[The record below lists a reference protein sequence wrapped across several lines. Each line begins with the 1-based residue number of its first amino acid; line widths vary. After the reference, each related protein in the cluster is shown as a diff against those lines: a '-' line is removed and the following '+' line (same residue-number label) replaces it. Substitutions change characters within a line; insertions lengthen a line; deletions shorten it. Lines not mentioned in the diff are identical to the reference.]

1 MSFSRLIDM
10 HTHFFNNNFLPIGE
24 LMRHNWGLPRKT
36 ALTLGEIFN
45 NLTGRPMPEPYTDDD
60 EWLGLAA
67 REEDSDFYAKVL
79 TALIQET
86 LRSDDFWQDSG
97 DSGWGP
103 EQLLEAI
110 KVLVKIYC
118 QETGQEFDGERLVS
132 ALRRANQEDA
142 TNQDRQQLDEA
153 WEKLL
158 AALKHHLRRVKG
170 SIAFLIKM
178 ISSMDTLRRYLLD
191 ENYHKDNAPC
201 LTIHIAMDM
210 EPAYW
215 ERNDPC
221 STVPPK
227 CVFFSDQ
234 SGEPDQIEVYAKHL
248 PLADG
253 RLLGLVNFHPR
264 RGEEGLERCWKAL
277 QKGNIG
283 FKLYPPMGFRGDDY
297 DRFPVLKLLYERCQ
311 EQGVPIVAHCRT
323 GEVQA
328 WKGTGRNADPDHWIR
343 VLDEFPDLRFC
354 FAHAGGGRDTYY
366 RDDCEEQKVQGWYS
380 DEQQWQE
387 DSCYPRKVMEHCISR
402 PHVYTDM
409 SYLHELI
416 NNKDNKRELFVANL
430 LKGAGQGAAYP
441 IFDKI
446 IYGSDWHMNGLIGR
460 TQKYYET
467 FKDIFHD
474 NQFGQDNADKF
485 FFRNAVAF
493 LNLPGYLD
501 RDEAADEPFLSE
513 AARDHLRAII
523 NMAQQES

>member
-1 MSFSRLIDM
+1 MSYSRLIDM
-10 HTHFFNNNFLPIGE
+10 HTHFFNNKFLPIGE
-24 LMRHNWGLPRKT
+24 FMRHNWGLPRKA
-36 ALTLGEIFN
+36 ALKLGEIFN
-45 NLTGRPMPEPYTDDD
+45 NLTGRPVPEPYPDDD
-60 EWLGLAA
+60 EWVDLAA
-67 REEDSDFYAKVL
+67 REEDPDFYASVL

-86 LRSDDFWQDSG
+86 LRSDDFGRDSK
-97 DSGWGP
+97 DRGWGP
-103 EQLLEAI
+103 EQLLEAAEGLL
-110 KVLVKIYC
+110 KTYC
-118 QETGQEFDGERLVS
+118 EETSQESGAAKLVS
-132 ALRRANQEDA
+132 ALRRANQEDV
-142 TNQDRQQLDEA
+142 TDEDQKSLDEL
-153 WEKLL
+153 WT
-158 AALKHHLRRVKG
+158 ALKNNLRKTKG
-170 SIAFLIKM
+170 GAAFLIKM
-178 ISSMDTLRRYLLD
+178 MSSTDTLSDHLLNK
-191 ENYHKDNAPC
+191 NYQADNAPC

-210 EPAYW
+210 EPSYW

-221 STVPPK
+221 STVPPE
-227 CVFFSDQ
+227 FDYFSEQ
-234 SGEPDQIEVYAKHL
+234 MKQFAEHTTA
-248 PLADG
+248 ARG
-253 RLLGLVNFHPR
+253 RLLGLVNFHPQ
-264 RGEEGLERCWKAL
+264 RGEEGLERCWQAL

-283 FKLYPPMGFRGDDY
+283 FKLYPPLGFRGDDY

-311 EQGVPIVAHCRT
+311 AQGVPIMAHCRT

-343 VLDEFPDLRFC
+343 VLDDFPGLRFC

-366 RDDCEEQKVQGWYS
+366 KEDCEEQKVQGWYS

-416 NNKDNKRELFVANL
+416 DNEDNERGLFVANL
-430 LKGAGQGAAYP
+430 LKGVGQGAAYP